1 MIVMKF
7 GGTSVEDAQAI
18 ERSAG
23 IVKGRLEHKPAVV
36 VSAMAKVTDQL
47 LAMARA
53 AGAGDRKTALKLCRA
68 LQERHYNTAGE
79 LLGTALFT
87 QFHSDLGADFETL
100 EELLR
105 GIAAVGELT
114 PRTTDYV
121 SAFGE
126 ILSSKI
132 VAAAFSALGMDA
144 ALVDS
149 REWLVTDSAHMRA
162 APLFEE
168 TNQRLQSKVA
178 PLIAAGKV
186 PVMGGFIGA
195 TKAGITTT
203 IGRGGSDYSAA
214 IVGAGLSAERIEIWT
229 DVDGMMTTDP
239 RLVPEARRIKVISF
253 DEAAE
258 LAYFGAK
265 VLHPATVLPAVQKNI
280 PVYVLN
286 SRNPGCE
293 GTRITARAPRCR
305 NFFKA
310 IAVKKRITIVD
321 VAAPRMQLAHGFL
334 SSIFSAFDRHKVAV
348 DVVSTSEVSVS
359 LTVDS
364 NESIPPLAADLAKL
378 ADVKYEGTEGDRLP
392 GRRKSAGH
400 SGNRR
405 PGVWRTGRCQDTDD
419 FAGGFRDQ
427 SDLCGRRRYG
437 VRHRAAI
444 TQGIL
449 LGSGSGS
456 IRLNAIVLQRRSSLR
471 LADSVKK
478 PDVASYVSTMNVI
491 KLNERLL

>member
-7 GGTSVEDAQAI
+7 GGTSVQDAKAI
-18 ERSAG
+18 ERAG
-23 IVKGRLEHKPAVV
+23 AIVKGRLEQKPVVV

-53 AGAGDRKTALKLCRA
+53 AGAGDRKTALKLCRT

-132 VAAAFSALGMDA
+132 VAAAFSALGMPS

-168 TNQRLQSKVA
+168 TNQRLQSRVA
-178 PLIAAGKV
+178 PLVAAGKV
-186 PVMGGFIGA
+186 PVMGGFIGSS
-195 TKAGITTT
+195 KAGITTT

-214 IVGAGLSAERIEIWT
+214 IAGAGLGAERIEIWT

-239 RLVPEARRIKVISF
+239 RLSADARRIKVISF

-265 VLHPATVLPAVQKNI
+265 VLHPATVLARGAEKYSGVHSELLQ
-280 PVYVLN
+280 
-286 SRNPGCE
+286 SRL
-293 GTRITARAPRCR
+293 R
-305 NFFKA
+305 
-310 IAVKKRITIVD
+310 
-321 VAAPRMQLAHGFL
+321 
-334 SSIFSAFDRHKVAV
+334 
-348 DVVSTSEVSVS
+348 
-359 LTVDS
+359 
-364 NESIPPLAADLAKL
+364 
-378 ADVKYEGTEGDRLP
+378 
-392 GRRKSAGH
+392 GH
-400 SGNRR
+400 AYYR
-405 PGVWRTGRCQDTDD
+405 PGAPVPQLFQGHRGKKTHHHCG
-419 FAGGFRDQ
+419 
-427 SDLCGRRRYG
+427 CGRSPHAAGAWFSQFDFLRFRPASRG
-437 VRHRAAI
+437 RGRSLHFGSKRFAHRGLERIYSAAGRGPGQTGGRKI
-444 TQGIL
+444 
-449 LGSGSGS
+449 
-456 IRLNAIVLQRRSSLR
+456 
-471 LADSVKK
+471 
-478 PDVASYVSTMNVI
+478 
-491 KLNERLL
+491 